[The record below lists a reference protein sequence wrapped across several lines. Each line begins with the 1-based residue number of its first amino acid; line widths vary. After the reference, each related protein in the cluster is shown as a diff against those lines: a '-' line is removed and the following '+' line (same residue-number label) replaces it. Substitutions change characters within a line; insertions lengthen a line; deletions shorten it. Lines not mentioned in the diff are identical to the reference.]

1 MVNLKDRHWKG
12 SCNVNRLSWSQRQA
26 EGSVFLLLPKKGCFF
41 RGARSN
47 AALDK
52 VSSTNKRAKVLK
64 SCFNT
69 YGPVEALMSLALFQP
84 KPLRGVGGEGAVSS
98 LQGKL
103 KLWTVLN
110 FYFLHIFLYFPADIL
125 VKACVST
132 RTRNTT

>member
-12 SCNVNRLSWSQRQA
+12 SCDVNRPSWRQRQA
-26 EGSVFLLLPKKGCFF
+26 EGSIFLLLPKRGCFFFF

-52 VSSTNKRAKVLK
+52 VSSTNKRAKALQ
-64 SCFNT
+64 SHFNT
-69 YGPVEALMSLALFQP
+69 YGPLMALALFQP
-84 KPLRGVGGEGAVSS
+84 KALRGVGGEGAVSS

-110 FYFLHIFLYFPADIL
+110 FYFLHIFLYFPADRS

-132 RTRNTT
+132 RNAT